1 MMLILKK
8 IKVGTPKSKTSI
20 RAVPLTEEAKKLL
33 VAQKEKNAKLKVIS
47 LKYKNNIFLNTHGV
61 LNTRSSLN
69 TLLKAYC
76 KKYNVDV
83 FSMHSLRHTYATR
96 CIEAGI
102 RPKTLQTILGH
113 SSITITMNLY
123 VHTTEE
129 ANEME
134 ILKLENYLKV
144 V

>member
-1 MMLILKK
+1 M
-8 IKVGTPKSKTSI
+8 
-20 RAVPLTEEAKKLL
+20 L

-83 FSMHSLRHTYATR
+83 FSMHSLRHTYATW

-102 RPKTLQTILGH
+102 RPKTFTGNPWTFEHNNNNEPLRPCDRRSKRKGDFEVGKLPKSGVIGTELVQNY
-113 SSITITMNLY
+113 IT
-123 VHTTEE
+123 
-129 ANEME
+129 
-134 ILKLENYLKV
+134 K
-144 V
+144 

>member
-1 MMLILKK
+1 
-8 IKVGTPKSKTSI
+8 
-20 RAVPLTEEAKKLL
+20 
-33 VAQKEKNAKLKVIS
+33 
-47 LKYKNNIFLNTHGV
+47 
-61 LNTRSSLN
+61 
-69 TLLKAYC
+69 
-76 KKYNVDV
+76 
-83 FSMHSLRHTYATR
+83 MHSLRHTYATR